1 MAKAPPTKAVANYND
16 RLAAL
21 ASKAVEQEAHVG
33 GGSFIS
39 TKGGHFGFNGGI
51 VPGDKMNVIVL
62 DHVSEN
68 CFYDG
73 ARYDADNPS
82 SPVCFSFFRSDDEA
96 VPHEKS
102 ETPQCDDCKSCPQN
116 VFGSADTGKGK
127 ACKNI
132 RRLALITED
141 GMEDIANATITFLKV
156 PVTSVANWAGYVN
169 SLNTSMKLPP
179 VGVITEMSIVPD
191 PKTQFKLKFRCVE
204 KIEDEEVLGALLDRI
219 EAVEKD
225 LTHPY
230 TPNGEREA
238 QAAATPSKAAR
249 TGRGAP
255 PPKASA
261 RVAARR

>member
-1 MAKAPPTKAVANYND
+1 MAKAPTTKAVANYND

-21 ASKAVEQEAHVG
+21 ASKAVEQEANVG

-73 ARYDADNPS
+73 ARYDPDNPS
-82 SPVCFSFFRSDDEA
+82 SPACFAFFRTEDEA
-96 VPHEKS
+96 HPHEKS
-102 ETPQCDDCKSCPQN
+102 ESPQCDDCKSCPQN

-141 GMEDIANATITFLKV
+141 GMEDIANATVSFLKV

-169 SLNTSMKLPP
+169 SLNTSLKLPP
-179 VGVITEMSIVPD
+179 VAVITEMSIVPD
-191 PKTQFKLKFRCVE
+191 PKTQFKLKFRLVE
-204 KIEDEEVLGALLDRI
+204 QIEDNDVIGALLDKM
-219 EAVEKD
+219 ETVEKD

-230 TPNGEREA
+230 TPNSERTE
-238 QAAATPSKAAR
+238 QAPPASKAAR
-249 TGRGAP
+249 GGRGAP
-255 PPKASA
+255 PPKASPKLG
-261 RVAARR
+261 ARR